1 MRYRRQAVARASLP
15 VILRPSS
22 QGLDTRG
29 LEMGIKGRS
38 PTPKALLRVAQGCN
52 AKRATWVKVIP
63 QQHDT
68 LKGLLPTGKVLATTL
83 SAGNLEM
90 VLLQEGGKPSG
101 TRP

>member
-1 MRYRRQAVARASLP
+1 MRSELP
-15 VILRPSS
+15 
-22 QGLDTRG
+22 
-29 LEMGIKGRS
+29 
-38 PTPKALLRVAQGCN
+38 
-52 AKRATWVKVIP
+52 WVKVIP